1 MAITGFGKFAPHEV
15 PARDYTN
22 PQDYRGPRISKPPT
36 TRIKFT
42 PQKHFRDCVAGV
54 AVVEKKKK
62 GGGGKADDVSSPPME

>member
-1 MAITGFGKFAPHEV
+1 VSIAGFGKFAPHEI

-22 PQDYRGPRISKPPT
+22 PQDAKGPRISKPPT

-54 AVVEKKKK
+54 AVVEKK
-62 GGGGKADDVSSPPME
+62 